1 MPVAHYNFR
10 TFIEVVISSVQVRF
24 TQEITVATR
33 FSDVFA
39 LGFECLGAPQSLL
52 CTTQLFL

>member
-33 FSDVFA
+33 YNETFLLLSRFSLFA
-39 LGFECLGAPQSLL
+39 VGHTHGN
-52 CTTQLFL
+52 